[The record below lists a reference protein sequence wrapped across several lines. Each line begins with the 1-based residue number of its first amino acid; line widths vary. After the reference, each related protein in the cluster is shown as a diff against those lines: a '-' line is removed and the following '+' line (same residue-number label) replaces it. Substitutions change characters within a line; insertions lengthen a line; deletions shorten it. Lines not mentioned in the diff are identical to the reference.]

1 MRIAGTHHV
10 AILTPNLAR
19 LRAFYT
25 ERLGLPVVGGFAD
38 YDIIFIV
45 AGNTTIEL
53 EEQGP
58 EERRGGPGNGSG
70 WHHLA
75 LEVEDVD
82 AAYAELLEQGI
93 PFDGPP
99 QDFPPEAPSL
109 RIAFFADPDGNTL
122 ELVQPLARPHQ
133 QPAGTGSLSGEPG
146 SRG

>member
-1 MRIAGTHHV
+1 MRIVGAHHV

-25 ERLGLPVVGGFAD
+25 ERLGLPVVGGFAG
-38 YDIIFIV
+38 YGIIFIA

-53 EEQGP
+53 EEQGL
-58 EERRGGPGNGSG
+58 EEHRAVPGNGSG

-75 LEVEDVD
+75 LEVDDVD
-82 AAYAELLEQGI
+82 AAYAELSGQGI

-99 QDFPPEAPSL
+99 QDFPPGAPSL

-122 ELVQPLARPHQ
+122 ELVQPLARRQ
-133 QPAGTGSLSGEPG
+133 WPAGTVSPME
-146 SRG
+146 

>member
-1 MRIAGTHHV
+1 MRIIGTHHV
-10 AILTPNLAR
+10 AILTPNFAR

-25 ERLGLPVVGGFAD
+25 ERLGLPVVGGFAE
-38 YDIIFIV
+38 YSIIFIA

-58 EERRGGPGNGSG
+58 GERRGGPGNGSG

-75 LEVEDVD
+75 LEVDDVD
-82 AAYAELLEQGI
+82 AAYAELSGQGI

-99 QDFPPEAPSL
+99 QDFPPGAPSL

-122 ELVQPLARPHQ
+122 ELVQPLARRRQ
-133 QPAGTGSLSGEPG
+133 QPEGTGAPVG
-146 SRG
+146 